1 VVVGVSI
8 FSLIILNLNL
18 LYYKMA
24 INQMKIKD
32 AKITIKLLSKTFD
45 DFKIVMETVQIL
57 SLNTTSY

>member
-1 VVVGVSI
+1 
-8 FSLIILNLNL
+8 
-18 LYYKMA
+18 MA

-45 DFKIVMETVQIL
+45 DFKKVMETVQIL